1 MRPGQ
6 VLIFP
11 DGENK
16 MKFAAVFFG
25 LVAANFIYQAFTGH
39 SWGVALDRSF
49 FQGVALL
56 AAAIIVSAP

>member
-1 MRPGQ
+1 MSKRR
-6 VLIFP
+6 
-11 DGENK
+11 DE
-16 MKFAAVFFG
+16 MKYAAVFVG

-39 SWGVALDRSF
+39 LWQVALDRSF